1 MARLQMREFNA
12 AFVAL
17 AVLAGLDVQ
26 PLTEDFLAVDL
37 EGGQGSRPV
46 SAGISCSSG
55 TSSTS
60 S

>member
-12 AFVAL
+12 AFFAL
-17 AVLAGLDVQ
+17 AVLDMQ

-46 SAGISCSSG
+46 SAGTSGSSG
-55 TSSTS
+55 ISASS
-60 S
+60 